1 MTTPETL
8 ADQKKVTK
16 YLQII
21 NTCANDA
28 ASVVRQMRE
37 FGRKREA
44 TAEVQQAHNLGELVL
59 QTIEHTRPRWKDQAQ
74 AAGVFIQVKTDL
86 QNVPPMIGEE
96 FAIREILTNLII
108 NAVDAMPAGGTITL
122 GTAVEGEFIR
132 LWVGDTGTGMTEEV
146 RQRCFE
152 PFFTT
157 KGAQGTGMGLTTLYG
172 IVQRH
177 GGTVEVESK
186 LGQGTTFNIRLPV
199 KFTKPEAPAPRAPAA
214 MQRKLHVLV
223 VDDDQALCDVA
234 EASLIND
241 GHTVEIAYD
250 GEMALTL
257 LKAGQFDLILTD
269 KAMPQINGEQLAAA
283 VHQVAPALPVILMT
297 GFGDLMKTAGE
308 KPPHVSEILSKPFT
322 QAMLRIALER
332 ALGVSSGQRSA

>member
-1 MTTPETL
+1 M
-8 ADQKKVTK
+8 
-16 YLQII
+16 
-21 NTCANDA
+21 
-28 ASVVRQMRE
+28 
-37 FGRKREA
+37 
-44 TAEVQQAHNLGELVL
+44 QQTHNLGELVL

-74 AAGVFIQVKTDL
+74 AAGVFIEVKTDL
-86 QNVPPMIGEE
+86 QKVPPMIGEE

-122 GTAVEGEFIR
+122 GTALESELVR
-132 LWVGDTGTGMTEEV
+132 LWVRDTGTGMTEEV

-186 LGQGTTFNIRLPV
+186 LGQGTTFNIRLPI
-199 KFTKPEAPAPRAPAA
+199 KFIQPEPPAPTAA
-214 MQRKLHVLV
+214 TALQRKLHVLV

-234 EASLIND
+234 EASLTND
-241 GHTVEIAYD
+241 GHTVEIACD

-257 LKAGQFDLILTD
+257 LKAGKFDLVLTD

-283 VHQVAPALPVILMT
+283 IYQIAPALPVILMT

-308 KPPHVSEILSKPFT
+308 KPLHVSEVLSKPFT
-322 QAMLRIALER
+322 QAMLRSALEH
-332 ALGVSSGQRSA
+332 ALAASSGQRSS